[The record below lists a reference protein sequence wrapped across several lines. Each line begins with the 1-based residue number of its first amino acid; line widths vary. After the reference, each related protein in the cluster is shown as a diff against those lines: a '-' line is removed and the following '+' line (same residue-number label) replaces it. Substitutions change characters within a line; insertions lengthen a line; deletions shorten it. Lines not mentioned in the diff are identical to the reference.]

1 MFEVNTDLI
10 SGSRSHLNWSS
21 EQEKG
26 DLLQPLH
33 LCQDA
38 GPRPAEIHN
47 YHKSGRRRW
56 GFSHDSPFHDSQAEK
71 RFFLFRA
78 GVLPTT
84 TLNGGTLRTPDGL
97 SQSALSDC
105 ITDVGALAK
114 ALLRSYYCVPNEDRG
129 VCMCVQARGKKL
141 LTKGFLLLC
150 DSRFLISTLPLFK
163 TWPYFYLKCTDVQF
177 LFLSIS
183 TKLQFSRQTAKG
195 EVRW

>member
-1 MFEVNTDLI
+1 MTP
-10 SGSRSHLNWSS
+10 RSMT
-21 EQEKG
+21 
-26 DLLQPLH
+26 
-33 LCQDA
+33 
-38 GPRPAEIHN
+38 
-47 YHKSGRRRW
+47 HKAIG
-56 GFSHDSPFHDSQAEK
+56 G
-71 RFFLFRA
+71 FFLFRA

-84 TLNGGTLRTPDGL
+84 TLNGGTLSTPDGL

-163 TWPYFYLKCTDVQF
+163 T
-177 LFLSIS
+177 
-183 TKLQFSRQTAKG
+183 
-195 EVRW
+195 